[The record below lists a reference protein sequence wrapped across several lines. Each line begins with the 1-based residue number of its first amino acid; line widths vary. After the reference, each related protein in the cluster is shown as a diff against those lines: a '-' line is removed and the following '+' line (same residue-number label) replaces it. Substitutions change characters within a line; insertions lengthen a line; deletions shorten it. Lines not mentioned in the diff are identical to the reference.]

1 MWEKSSPYPT
11 TENIIKTEYRAVK
24 DPIERNEKAE
34 EFRLIENKI
43 GAYLMLSEK
52 NRNNIIGY
60 EDIEQFHTIAT
71 KAFEV
76 LQN

>member
-1 MWEKSSPYPT
+1 MLG
-11 TENIIKTEYRAVK
+11 NIIQTEYKAVK
-24 DPIERNEKAE
+24 DSIVRNEKAE

-60 EDIEQFHTIAT
+60 EDIKQFHTIAT